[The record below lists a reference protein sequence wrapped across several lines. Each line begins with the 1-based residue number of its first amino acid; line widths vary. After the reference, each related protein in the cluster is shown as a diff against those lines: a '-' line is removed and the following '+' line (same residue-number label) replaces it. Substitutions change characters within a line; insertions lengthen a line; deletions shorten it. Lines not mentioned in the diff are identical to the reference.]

1 MQPKNKR
8 PDISLWEQNRGVI
21 RTKKGGWIPGKAVY
35 NHGYSMMDDLIGKT
49 SFFQVLLLNI
59 TGHLPERR
67 LADWFEAV
75 FSCMSYPDARIWCNQ
90 IGSLAGTAGASP
102 LVGLTAGLLAT
113 DSYMYGV
120 GPFVSGVTFIQ
131 NALVQHKKGLTVEE
145 IVTAQQRRPGSKPMI
160 TGYVRPIASGDERI
174 EVLEQVAAELGFP
187 AGEHLAL
194 AREIARF
201 MEDKFGEGMNLNG
214 YMSAFLSDQ
223 EFTLHEVLRLVSAI
237 AFAGIQACHAEAADN
252 PPGTFFPLQCADIE
266 YTGHEERPV
275 PEPTV

>member
-1 MQPKNKR
+1 MKPKNER
-8 PDISLWEQNRGVI
+8 PDISVWEHNRGFI
-21 RTKKGGWIPGKAVY
+21 RTRKGGWIPGKAVY

-59 TGHLPERR
+59 TGQLPERR

-90 IGSLAGTAGASP
+90 IGSLAGTVGASP
-102 LVGLTAGLLAT
+102 LTGLTAGLLAT
-113 DSYMYGV
+113 DSSMYGV
-120 GPFVSGVTFIQ
+120 GPFVAGVKFIQ
-131 NALVQHKKGLTVEE
+131 DALVQQKKGLSVDD
-145 IVTAQQRRPGSKPMI
+145 IVTAHQRRPGSKPLI

-174 EVLEQVAAELGFP
+174 EVLEQVAAGLGFA
-187 AGEHLAL
+187 AGEHLVL

-201 MEDKFGEGMNLNG
+201 MEEKFNEGMNLNG

-223 EFTLHEVLRLVSAI
+223 GFSLQEILRLVSAI

-252 PPGTFFPLQCADIE
+252 PAGTFFPLQCEDID
-266 YTGHEERPV
+266 YTGHGERPV
-275 PEPTV
+275 PD